1 MKFLLYAPVI
11 ISIAV
16 LVVIVIVL
24 CSERSTS
31 DASSTRIELPDGSKY
46 ADKMGTQKGDWPD
59 LADQLDGRI
68 TNIFTNPKK
77 GVL

>member
-11 ISIAV
+11 ISVA
-16 LVVIVIVL
+16 VVIMIIIVL
-24 CSERSTS
+24 CCGRSS
-31 DASSTRIELPDGSKY
+31 SSSSSTRIELPDGSKY

-68 TNIFTNPKK
+68 TNVFTNPKK
-77 GVL
+77 GIL